1 MKTLITVLL
10 LLFTLTAFAQETVL
24 FEGTF
29 SSLTP
34 SVKVQGKT
42 RIERSPEGLDYVTIE
57 NFRLR
62 GGVVLDLKVCG
73 EIIEGEEGCMSVAEP
88 KNGNHSWP
96 IPYSFSSYNRVII
109 FDLDLIQ
116 DLAVA
121 R

>member
-1 MKTLITVLL
+1 MKTLITLL
-10 LLFTLTAFAQETVL
+10 LALFSLSSFSQDSIM

-29 SSLTP
+29 EALTP
-34 SVKVQGKT
+34 SIKVQGKT
-42 RIERSPEGLDYVTIE
+42 RIHRRSDGLDYVTIE
-57 NFRLR
+57 DFKLR

-73 EIIEGEEGCMSVAEP
+73 EVIEGEEACMSVAEP
-88 KNGNHSWP
+88 RNGKHTWL
-96 IPYSFSSYNRVII
+96 IPYSFKSYNQVII